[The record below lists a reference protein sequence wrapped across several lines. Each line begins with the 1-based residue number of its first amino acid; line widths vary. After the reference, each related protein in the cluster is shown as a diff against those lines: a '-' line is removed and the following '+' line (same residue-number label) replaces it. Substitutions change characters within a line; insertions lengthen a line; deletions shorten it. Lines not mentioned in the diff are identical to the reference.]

1 MPKPFIIQATGAR
14 GTMLDIIT
22 YLLHEALHD
31 LTQNDDGNVAP
42 WYSMLEE

>member
-14 GTMLDIIT
+14 GTMLDIMA
-22 YLLHEALHD
+22 YLPHEALRC